1 MSDADEIRADSMAP
15 LTTRRSRVPLP
26 ALLWLGLALSYLLTS
41 ASGHRAV
48 AIGIVGLMLG
58 VVIGAAGRWFAG
70 AAVALS
76 MAGAAAYRADSFPL
90 LAPAPPPAAVP
101 FLAGFFFPPPP
112 ARGGPPVAI
121 APPAIRCCSRP
132 RGR

>member
-70 AAVALS
+70 AAVWVS
-76 MAGAAAYRADSFPL
+76 MGGAPPFRARPFPL
-90 LAPAPPPAAVP
+90 PALCAPPGAVR
-101 FLAGFFFPPPP
+101 FFGGFFFL
-112 ARGGPPVAI
+112 
-121 APPAIRCCSRP
+121 
-132 RGR
+132 

>member
-76 MAGAAAYRADSFPL
+76 MAGAAAFGAGSFAF
-90 LAPAPPPAAVP
+90 LAHAPPLAAVA
-101 FLAGFFFPPPP
+101 FIAGFFLTPPR
-112 ARGGPPVAI
+112 AGGGPPVH
-121 APPAIRCCSRP
+121 PPP
-132 RGR
+132 PQ